1 MNSYNIKSF
10 LITILLFFY
19 SLNFLIEI
27 TEFNYFYEILLPT
40 RLIFIAVNILIFFFL
55 RNFLK
60 VNGSKTKIELFSII
74 FFYLQFLTIRM

>member
-10 LITILLFFY
+10 LITILLFY

-40 RLIFIAVNILIFFFL
+40 RLIFIAVNILIFFL
-55 RNFLK
+55 PKEFLK